1 MTFNEQDLSARRIE
15 RRCISCG
22 KQFTVPAGLL
32 DLLGDMT
39 EAPLMCNDCFDRE
52 MAIREREN
60 RIRTREAMA
69 DLHLSEFELPEN
81 LRQASFDNF
90 IPCSDRQ
97 LEVASYA
104 REFASNDDYIF
115 AMLGKTGNGKSH
127 LAVAML
133 REWCTCENPNCCYV
147 TEKALFD
154 ELLEALSSKKVSS
167 EQVVEKYIKYQELV
181 IDEIGRSEPSAYKK
195 ENLLAIV
202 TGRLDRKR
210 KTVIIGNLTSEAFK
224 DYFPDA
230 VISRMSEGGRSFI
243 LKEEDYRRRK

>member
-1 MTFNEQDLSARRIE
+1 MTFNDEDLSARRIE
-15 RRCISCG
+15 RRCVSCG
-22 KQFTVPAGLL
+22 KKFTVPAGLL
-32 DLLGDMT
+32 DIFEDTSEL
-39 EAPLMCNDCFDRE
+39 PLMCNDCFDRE

-81 LRQASFDNF
+81 LRNASFDNF
-90 IPCSDRQ
+90 VPCSDRQ
-97 LEVASYA
+97 MEVASYA
-104 REFASNDDYIF
+104 REFASNKDFMF
-115 AMLGKTGNGKSH
+115 AMLGKTGNGKTH
-127 LAVAML
+127 LAVALL
-133 REWCTCENPNCCYV
+133 REWCTCENPNCCYI
-147 TEKALFD
+147 TEKSLFD

-224 DYFPDA
+224 EYFPDA

>member
-1 MTFNEQDLSARRIE
+1 MKLNDQPFSTGRIE

-22 KQFTVPAGLL
+22 RTFSVPAGLL
-32 DLLGDMT
+32 DVFEDST
-39 EAPLMCNDCFDRE
+39 EMPLMCNECFDRE

-60 RIRTREAMA
+60 RIRTRDAMA

-81 LRQASFDNF
+81 LRKACFENF
-90 IPCSDRQ
+90 IPSSDRQ
-97 LEVASYA
+97 LEVANYA
-104 REFASNDDYIF
+104 REFVMNDDYMF
-115 AMLGKTGNGKSH
+115 AMLGKTGNGKTH

-154 ELLEALSSKKVSS
+154 ELVEALSSKKIST
-167 EQVVEKYIKYQELV
+167 EQIVEKYTKYDALI

-202 TGRLDRKR
+202 TSRLDRKR
-210 KTVIIGNLTSEAFK
+210 TTVIIGNLTLEAFK

-230 VISRMSEGGRSFI
+230 VVSRMSEGGRSFI